1 MCPKQKLIP
10 QCFITCPALLF
21 LFSSSVA
28 GSYCVE
34 VEPLYGLNKYIAP
47 KCLCREG
54 SASEA
59 GVGDAIIDTNT
70 GDVTVIGGGNEEG
83 QQQQQQ
89 QQQPASPAAPATPT
103 APTTPATPARP
114 VVSTPMSCDGCT
126 INGLCM
132 PAGSV
137 WLLEDN
143 CSRCTC
149 RNSSGMGDYRC
160 AGCKVQDKPAAVEE
174 EEKPATPTRPL
185 VMDPIADIIDSD
197 DMMEEPEVIE
207 SAVPPPVGPG
217 IPAEQPEPEPQP
229 EPQPE
234 AEPEEEEE
242 IELLDDPEP
251 VRPTV
256 IAKPN
261 PDNIANGGG
270 TNAASAGSGGGFGVE
285 STTPYGDGKIVC
297 QASGGVANRG
307 SIPTV
312 ANYEDCY
319 GGLVGFLVLSIFCLG
334 CQHSILYF

>member
-1 MCPKQKLIP
+1 MSTIPKAKLTHNVP
-10 QCFITCPALLF
+10 NFIH
-21 LFSSSVA
+21 SSSSIT

-54 SASEA
+54 KPSDA
-59 GVGDAIIDTNT
+59 GLGDAVIDTNT
-70 GDVTVIGGGNEEG
+70 GDVTVIGGGDGDNNNQG
-83 QQQQQQ
+83 QQQQA
-89 QQQPASPAAPATPT
+89 QPASPTEPAAPAQ
-103 APTTPATPARP
+103 TTPATPTTPTRP

-149 RNSSGMGDYRC
+149 VNSSGMGDYRC
-160 AGCKVQDKPAAVEE
+160 KGCRVEDKPAPTE
-174 EEKPATPTRPL
+174 EEKPTVTPTRPV
-185 VMDPIADIIDSD
+185 VMEPITDITDSD
-197 DMMEEPEVIE
+197 DMMEESEQSEVVQ
-207 SAVPPPVGPG
+207 SAVPPPMGPG
-217 IPAEQPEPEPQP
+217 VPAKQPEPEPQP
-229 EPQPE
+229 DPQP
-234 AEPEEEEE
+234 EPEEEEE
-242 IELLDDPEP
+242 IVLLDEPEP

-270 TNAASAGSGGGFGVE
+270 TNAVSASSHTGTGGFGVE
-285 STTPYGDGKIVC
+285 STTPYGDGKVVC

-307 SIPTV
+307 SIPTIT
-312 ANYEDCY
+312 NYEDCY
-319 GGLVGFLVLSIFCLG
+319 GG
-334 CQHSILYF
+334 